1 MNFVVQWLSYI
12 LMWLAGMVANIFPA
26 DPFVGSIIGLESVG
40 YVQQGISFLNWFLPF
55 NSLASTVGLVIG
67 CIVSLYAIK
76 LCKWVIDF
84 LSDTLPNVVPI
95 P

>member
-1 MNFVVQWLSYI
+1 MNFLVQWLSYI

-26 DPFVGSIIGLESVG
+26 DPFISSITGFTATG
-40 YVQQGISFLNWFLPF
+40 YIQQGISFLNWFLPF
-55 NSLASTVGLVIG
+55 NSLSSTVALVIG
-67 CIVSLYAIK
+67 CVVSLYAIK

-84 LSDTLPNVVPI
+84 LTDTIPSVVPI